1 MFLGRRDE
9 SVPGGFGSTVSH
21 KVELQIIECILDLD
35 HFGWVN
41 LVVLANP
48 MWFRL
53 NFWWGLITF
62 DWDLDCESFR
72 EKRIRFV

>member
-1 MFLGRRDE
+1 M
-9 SVPGGFGSTVSH
+9 
-21 KVELQIIECILDLD
+21 
-35 HFGWVN
+35 N